1 MSPMLVL
8 TWANFEQWL
17 EVAVPTIAREFP
29 GIKVIY
35 GPPRGGLCPA
45 VALSHRLDIPMVTS
59 IAELAERQIIYN
71 IRQDEILWVDEIVDT
86 GRQLNAFKQVW
97 PKARTFS
104 WVIKPIGGRIAGTEH
119 LAGQICPQDTWV
131 VFPWESRK
139 PDAIEKEIANASRV

>member
-1 MSPMLVL
+1 MSPVLVL

-17 EVAVPTIAREFP
+17 EIAVPTILREFP

-59 IAELAERQIIYN
+59 IAELAERQIVYGL
-71 IRQDEILWVDEIVDT
+71 RQDEILWVDEIVDT
-86 GRQLNAFKQVW
+86 GKQVSDFKRVW
-97 PKARTFS
+97 PKARTYS
-104 WVIKPIGGRIAGTEH
+104 WVTKPKGSE
-119 LAGQICPQDTWV
+119 LAGKDHRTGQTCPQDTWV

-139 PDAIEKEIANASRV
+139 PDAIEKEISNASRI